1 LLLQEIERSMHG
13 DIPEVVERLKYVG
26 PEFGWRCGVD
36 HADKAMCSS
45 VAERERP
52 EIEEPDVVGA
62 P

>member
-1 LLLQEIERSMHG
+1 MHG